1 MYILFLPEATCLTQ
15 CKMYRCQHN
24 GACRGMKHVNDTVL
38 LKQKKRSVLDIAGLF
53 FSMSTRLCTKAKKK
67 RISYIQYGLLYFTEF
82 LILWI
87 NW

>member
-24 GACRGMKHVNDTVL
+24 GTCRGMKHVNDTVL

-53 FSMSTRLCTKAKKK
+53 FSMSTCLCTKAKKK
-67 RISYIQYGLLYFTEF
+67 KNQLYPIRAALFRGIF
-82 LILWI
+82 NPLD
-87 NW
+87 